1 MATTRCVA
9 FPSPDPQPSRFPTV
23 SNEEMTGSQRAARIT
38 PRSAIALDVGSV
50 VDRRYRLK
58 REIARGGAGAVFEAE
73 HLYTT
78 RPVAIKL
85 LIEGQA
91 ETAESRQR
99 LLLEARALTVARHPG
114 IVLGL
119 DAGETEDGTP
129 YLVMELL
136 EGRTLEGILAVRRR
150 IGVADAVYIGLQ
162 LCDALAAAHERGI
175 LHRDVKPSNV
185 FISRTEAGREVA
197 KVFDFGIARLPQQNQ
212 KITQQGALLGT
223 PEYMAPEQLLAQDN
237 IDARCDIYA
246 LGISLYEALAG
257 TVPFEGNFGEVL
269 LKVCTQ
275 PVPSLVE
282 RCPHVP
288 IELACAIEVA
298 LARDP
303 AHRYASMRDF
313 AEALSKVP
321 TGDAPPTSL
330 LGLRAAQSGGRPL
343 NQGRDAGQRNA
354 VMPAPALVP
363 PRPAASGAQMS
374 IAGSG
379 AVVPP
384 PLPAV
389 ASTRRRFAR
398 APYVTPTRIFRS
410 NGTTL
415 EGRSE
420 DISGGG
426 LLVLAP
432 HAFGDAE
439 QVIVR
444 FALPI
449 TGRLLEVPATARWVK
464 MARGTGAFG
473 LEFSAL
479 APDHLAVIEN
489 YVAAMG
495 TE

>member
-1 MATTRCVA
+1 MTR
-9 FPSPDPQPSRFPTV
+9 
-23 SNEEMTGSQRAARIT
+23 SQQAART
-38 PRSAIALDVGSV
+38 SPRSAVALDVGSI

-58 REIARGGAGAVFEAE
+58 REIARGGAGAVFEAD

-85 LIEGQA
+85 LIA
-91 ETAESRQR
+91 EQVETTESRQR

-136 EGRTLEGILAVRRR
+136 EGRTLEGILAVRRN

-162 LCDALAAAHERGI
+162 LCDALATAHEHDI
-175 LHRDVKPSNV
+175 LHRDIKPSNV

-197 KVFDFGIARLPQQNQ
+197 KVFDFGIARLPNQNQ

-223 PEYMAPEQLLAQDN
+223 PEYMAPEQLLAQDG

-275 PVPSLVE
+275 PMPSLVE

-288 IELACAIEVA
+288 IELERAISVA
-298 LARDP
+298 LARLP
-303 AHRYASMRDF
+303 ADRYATMREF
-313 AEALSKVP
+313 AEALSRVP
-321 TGDAPPTSL
+321 TGGTPPTSL
-330 LGLRAAQSGGRPL
+330 LGLRAA
-343 NQGRDAGQRNA
+343 AGAGSPINA
-354 VMPAPALVP
+354 AS
-363 PRPAASGAQMS
+363 RPAVVRRPTVLGGPISPNSAAAQ
-374 IAGSG
+374 
-379 AVVPP
+379 PP
-384 PLPAV
+384 PLPELPA
-389 ASTRRRFAR
+389 TRRRFAR
-398 APYVTPTRIFRS
+398 APYVTPARILRA
-410 NGTTL
+410 NGTML

-420 DISGGG
+420 DISVGG

-432 HAFGDAE
+432 QAFGDAE
-439 QVIVR
+439 QVMVR

-449 TGRLLEVPATARWVK
+449 TGRLLDVPATARWVK

-473 LEFSAL
+473 LEFSSL

-489 YVAAMG
+489 YVTAMG
-495 TE
+495 AE

>member
-1 MATTRCVA
+1 
-9 FPSPDPQPSRFPTV
+9 
-23 SNEEMTGSQRAARIT
+23 MTWEQAARISS
-38 PRSAIALDVGSV
+38 RSAVALDVGSI

-85 LIEGQA
+85 LIA
-91 ETAESRQR
+91 EHAATDESRQR

-136 EGRTLEGILAVRRR
+136 EGRTLEGILAVRRH

-175 LHRDVKPSNV
+175 LHRDIKPSNV

-197 KVFDFGIARLPQQNQ
+197 KVFDFGVARLPQQTQ
-212 KITQQGALLGT
+212 KITQHGALLGT

-275 PVPSLVE
+275 PVPSLVQ

-288 IELACAIEVA
+288 IELERAIEVA

-303 AHRYASMRDF
+303 ANRYATVRDF

-321 TGDAPPTSL
+321 TGASLPTSL
-330 LGLRAAQSGGRPL
+330 LGLRAAPPGLGHST
-343 NQGRDAGQRNA
+343 A
-354 VMPAPALVP
+354 VTVP
-363 PRPAASGAQMS
+363 SGA
-374 IAGSG
+374 
-379 AVVPP
+379 VPP
-384 PLPAV
+384 PLPELP
-389 ASTRRRFAR
+389 STRRRFAR
-398 APYVTPTRIFRS
+398 APYVTPARISRA

-420 DISGGG
+420 DISVGG

-432 HAFGDAE
+432 QAFGDAE
-439 QVIVR
+439 QVMVR

-449 TGRLLEVPATARWVK
+449 TGRLLDVPATARWVK

-489 YVAAMG
+489 YVTAMG
-495 TE
+495 AE

>member
-1 MATTRCVA
+1 MVPAQNLR
-9 FPSPDPQPSRFPTV
+9 V
-23 SNEEMTGSQRAARIT
+23 STLRLE
-38 PRSAIALDVGSV
+38 VGEV

-85 LIEGQA
+85 LIPEQLNA
-91 ETAESRQR
+91 TETRQR

-119 DAGETEDGTP
+119 DAGETDEGVP

-150 IGVADAVYIGLQ
+150 IGVADAVYVGMQ

-175 LHRDVKPSNV
+175 LHRDIKPSNV
-185 FISRTEAGREVA
+185 FISRTEAGREMA
-197 KVFDFGIARLPQQNQ
+197 KVFDFGIAYLPNQGQ

-223 PEYMAPEQLLAQDN
+223 PEYMAPEQLLARDDV
-237 IDARCDIYA
+237 DARCDIYA
-246 LGISLYEALAG
+246 LGVSLYEALAG
-257 TVPFEGNFGEVL
+257 VVPFEGNFGEVL

-275 PVPSLVE
+275 PVPSLRARVPQVPVE
-282 RCPHVP
+282 L
-288 IELACAIEVA
+288 EQAIEKA

-303 AHRYASMRDF
+303 EERYLTMRAF
-313 AEALSKVP
+313 AEALSRVP
-321 TGDAPPTSL
+321 TGDAQLSSL
-330 LGLRAAQSGGRPL
+330 LGIRAAGVP
-343 NQGRDAGQRNA
+343 
-354 VMPAPALVP
+354 PALP
-363 PRPAASGAQMS
+363 GAPGAQ
-374 IAGSG
+374 
-379 AVVPP
+379 VPP
-384 PLPAV
+384 PLPDV

-398 APYVTPTRIFRS
+398 APYVTPVRIFRP
-410 NGTTL
+410 NGGLL

-420 DISGGG
+420 DISAGG

-432 HAFGDAE
+432 QAFDSE
-439 QVIVR
+439 ERVTVR

-449 TGRLLEVPATARWVK
+449 TGKLLEVPAIARWVK
-464 MARGTGAFG
+464 MARGTGAVG

-479 APDHLAVIEN
+479 APEYLNVIEN
-489 YVAAMG
+489 FVTAMG
-495 TE
+495 GE